1 MILKLGLE
9 YWRLKTVP
17 LSRFIYNTLLES
29 SLFEKKTKTKTTK
42 KDKQQT
48 NNYSDMIKKLSRNQF
63 VSIRTFTLLRYDMK
77 EL

>member
-29 SLFEKKTKTKTTK
+29 SLFEKKTGMTRE
-42 KDKQQT
+42 
-48 NNYSDMIKKLSRNQF
+48 NYNTCQILARLDSQPRGSSDLVLI
-63 VSIRTFTLLRYDMK
+63 T
-77 EL
+77 

>member
-29 SLFEKKTKTKTTK
+29 SLKKKTQKKKT
-42 KDKQQT
+42 DKQQI
-48 NNYSDMIKKLSRNQF
+48 NNYSNMKKIK
-63 VSIRTFTLLRYDMK
+63 
-77 EL
+77 

>member
-29 SLFEKKTKTKTTK
+29 LLFEKKTKTKKPK
-42 KDKQQT
+42 KQT
-48 NNYSDMIKKLSRNQF
+48 NNKQTTI
-63 VSIRTFTLLRYDMK
+63 VI
-77 EL
+77 

>member
-29 SLFEKKTKTKTTK
+29 SLKKKHKKKT
-42 KDKQQT
+42 DKQQI
-48 NNYSDMIKKLSRNQF
+48 NKYSNMKKIK
-63 VSIRTFTLLRYDMK
+63 
-77 EL
+77 

>member
-29 SLFEKKTKTKTTK
+29 SLFEKKK
-42 KDKQQT
+42 
-48 NNYSDMIKKLSRNQF
+48 N
-63 VSIRTFTLLRYDMK
+63 RYDK
-77 EL
+77 REL

>member
-29 SLFEKKTKTKTTK
+29 SLKKKKHKKKNRQTTN
-42 KDKQQT
+42 KQ
-48 NNYSDMIKKLSRNQF
+48 L
-63 VSIRTFTLLRYDMK
+63 
-77 EL
+77 

>member
-29 SLFEKKTKTKTTK
+29 SLFYKKKNGY
-42 KDKQQT
+42 DK
-48 NNYSDMIKKLSRNQF
+48 R
-63 VSIRTFTLLRYDMK
+63 